1 MKKNIFF
8 LFTLLMASV
17 VMSGCGEK
25 IPDMSEEE
33 TALVTEYATNLLVK
47 YSTVTDRKLLNEM
60 QLEEEMAK
68 EAEERER
75 LLKTKEL
82 EAAYLQAAEKGEK
95 ITENK
100 NDGSNT
106 DGEQAAAVSPSKSIA
121 EFFAEDSFSIDYT
134 SYSLCDFYPEENSE
148 DFFMAM
154 DATAGHKLC
163 VVKFSVKNISSS
175 DKELDMFHKQGRFSL
190 RTEDGSVIS
199 AQSTLLMDDLSSYI
213 GNISANSEQEMVIV
227 FEVPDSLS
235 QMGSMELIMR
245 DASGEN
251 TLRLE

>member
-1 MKKNIFF
+1 
-8 LFTLLMASV
+8 
-17 VMSGCGEK
+17 MSGCGEK

-47 YSTVTDRKLLNEM
+47 YSTVTDRELLNEM

-106 DGEQAAAVSPSKSIA
+106 DGEQAAAVSP
-121 EFFAEDSFSIDYT
+121 
-134 SYSLCDFYPEENSE
+134 
-148 DFFMAM
+148 
-154 DATAGHKLC
+154 
-163 VVKFSVKNISSS
+163 
-175 DKELDMFHKQGRFSL
+175 
-190 RTEDGSVIS
+190 
-199 AQSTLLMDDLSSYI
+199 
-213 GNISANSEQEMVIV
+213 
-227 FEVPDSLS
+227 
-235 QMGSMELIMR
+235 
-245 DASGEN
+245 
-251 TLRLE
+251 